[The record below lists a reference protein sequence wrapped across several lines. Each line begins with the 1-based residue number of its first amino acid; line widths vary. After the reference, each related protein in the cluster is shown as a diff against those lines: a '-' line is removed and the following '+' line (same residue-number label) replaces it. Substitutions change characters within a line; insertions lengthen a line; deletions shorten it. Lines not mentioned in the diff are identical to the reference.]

1 MEQAFSTSKVTVSYF
16 DPHGVYKLIAPGLI
30 PRLPLHDLHWQSPS
44 RPLRSIQTLHV
55 DLVPAGSGLSNPL
68 SPLTSTNP
76 KAGGLHRTE
85 SGESRDDGF
94 QTASIGGRVASTEQ
108 IDATLAATGPGKER
122 RHQIPGLRRTPY
134 LKVLLVRCDDNDTY
148 KSQTRAEIREWI
160 KTHAAAPA
168 TSSKKSGN
176 ASDHHDAFEWLIVHV
191 VIPNTIAATQ
201 PRVTGSKASSDSNP
215 DLTNKSN
222 STSRWRGG
230 SSSLLDKMRSDFNVT
245 TKGAV
250 DRVAQIRIGINDVP
264 YDMLPRVVPAVPTG
278 YVETELD
285 SENAWADLIA
295 KFKAL
300 ILSSFDRRVSQ
311 YEEDIKEKDAQR
323 SLPGWN
329 FCTFFILK
337 EGLAGGFESVGLV
350 EDALVGYDEL
360 SVGLDAIIEE
370 QTVAG
375 SAAAHGGVLLTY
387 TEDLRRL
394 AQRALTQISAG
405 NMAFDDEESVDLQS
419 SENLAADLFKD
430 IPISSTKKPY
440 RDLILENKVSVFD
453 FRCYIFAR
461 QISLLLRLGNAWST
475 REELLAKLKE
485 QHDSVMHLHG
495 VAPRMPPPKPTDES
509 ENLTMLAEICR
520 RTLEFIPAVSQI
532 IRRDILSGMDQRRR
546 ATDGEDAAADSY
558 MDPALSESVDNI
570 VASFAFSVAQQ
581 ILAQTSTKAL
591 PIPPSI
597 LVPTDAHEPKAA
609 IPEPKTM
616 MHPAR
621 STSLSVR
628 PTGARAPSSPNIFP
642 GPGRGSGG
650 TDADQGNSQFLKAGL
665 EELAARRAE
674 LYTLSRNTLEES
686 GKRRGWSDGWASV
699 PIVGD
704 TDVVDMVDIDL
715 DEDAKATPELASPS
729 QALISTSLAGIENDL
744 LRTALD
750 NRDDFYRLYEIL
762 TDKALRH
769 YTVANYTHSVNTNFA
784 DLAVLKFYLKE
795 YSAAASFYYRATP
808 FYGESG
814 WSLLELSMLVMY
826 SKCLKELNK
835 MDDYVTVLRKLL
847 SKAAAAEMDRLQ
859 QQSSSRLASRQN
871 YPQQSSI
878 VGFLSDLLSA
888 SQKLQ
893 KDVEIPLANFFCNVE
908 VDHVPLY
915 DEGQDSFRLTL
926 RIQSLLAE
934 ELEVQQCRLRIVSP
948 SVGGLKEIWLQNSE
962 PVVLR
967 PGKNKLE
974 LRSTSTI
981 TGEYEVVYLALST
994 NNVLM
999 YHERTIGQAADKSL
1013 TILRNPRVALYQRAS
1028 SLDVRLAAS
1037 KTVQLDK
1044 NNSLELELLTGWN
1057 EVTGC
1062 EVRIKAATGGLRLL
1076 MAEAKV
1082 AGAVQPTKRAEGGLF
1097 LFGPLSAQSSLKI
1110 VFPYT
1115 VETDLATVSAKVEVA
1130 YTTGRGPF
1138 TFSKTPSVPISLA
1151 LGVNVQDVFKHDA
1164 LFSKFAVST
1173 ASSSPLRLFRS
1184 ELQNSDLFESHFGVA
1199 PSQPVTVFPRQ
1210 PASLLYKITRK
1221 KDSKIGPKTRK
1232 TMYLKL
1238 QYSMLLEEVE
1248 DAVEKSLQRA
1258 LEASQFRD
1266 YSKLVISTA
1275 LSQLRDGLTEDELER
1290 CALLGEVRTS
1300 FLSNV
1305 KWARHF
1311 GGLGDVAAPALA
1323 SFVSNWQ
1330 RENPVVTLPP
1340 PDPTTSEPRW
1350 ILIPVDI
1357 PSITIVHTADIRLDG
1372 SEETK
1377 TIITADPS
1385 SSGGVEAVC
1394 TNQLVPATLHLKW
1407 TRVWDTGNPD
1417 LPSPASSHPGSGG
1430 KPAAVAA
1437 GPSPAFAQ
1445 DLEFSYDV
1453 TAPSDTWLVG
1463 GRRKGHFVIPGA
1475 YPSSARDLSS
1485 TPDTEADVALLLV
1498 PLREG
1503 WLPYPSV
1510 EIREVKGAA
1519 GSLVM
1524 ASTTTTTTTP
1534 AGSTGEEVQSP
1545 DYGHCETDYRN
1556 LGETV
1561 RVIAD
1566 RGRVTLSLDASG
1578 PGGGPLVLE
1587 SERLGLSGTGVA

>member
-1 MEQAFSTSKVTVSYF
+1 MEQPFSTSKVTVEYF
-16 DPHGVYKLIAPGLI
+16 DPHGVFKLLAPGLI

-55 DLVPAGSGLSNPL
+55 DLVPAGSDLSNPL
-68 SPLTSTNP
+68 SPLTSPNP
-76 KAGGLHRTE
+76 KAAGLHRTE
-85 SGESRDDGF
+85 SGASRDDGF
-94 QTASIGGRVASTEQ
+94 QTATIGGRVASTEQ
-108 IDATLAATGPGKER
+108 VDTSRAAAGTGKGR

-148 KSQTRAEIREWI
+148 KAQTRAEIREWI
-160 KTHAAAPA
+160 KANASPA
-168 TSSKKSGN
+168 TTNSKKTGN
-176 ASDHHDAFEWLIVHV
+176 PADHHDAFEWLIIHV

-201 PRVTGSKASSDSNP
+201 PRLSGSKANSDSNP
-215 DLTNKSN
+215 DLTSKSS

-230 SSSLLDKMRSDFNVT
+230 SSSLLDKMRSDFNTT

-278 YVETELD
+278 YVETEQD

-295 KFKAL
+295 KLKTL

-311 YEEDIKEKDAQR
+311 YEDDVKEKDAQR
-323 SLPGWN
+323 TLPGWN

-337 EGLAGGFESVGLV
+337 EGLARGFESVGLV

-370 QTVAG
+370 QAAAAST
-375 SAAAHGGVLLTY
+375 AAHGGALLTY
-387 TEDLRRL
+387 TDDLRRL
-394 AQRALTQISAG
+394 AQRAVTQISAG
-405 NMAFDDEESVDLQS
+405 NMAFEDEEAVDLQS
-419 SENLAADLFKD
+419 SDTSTADMFKD
-430 IPISSTKKPY
+430 IPISSAKKPY
-440 RDLILENKVSVFD
+440 RDLILENKVSIFD

-485 QHDSVMHLHG
+485 QQDSVMHLHG
-495 VAPRMPPPKPTDES
+495 VAPRVPPPKPADES

-520 RTLEFIPAVSQI
+520 RTLEFIPAVSQV
-532 IRRDILSGMDQRRR
+532 IRRDILAGMAPKA
-546 ATDGEDAAADSY
+546 ATDGESALADQHI
-558 MDPALSESVDNI
+558 DPALSESIDNI

-597 LVPTDAHEPKAA
+597 LVPTDGQEPKAA

-621 STSLSVR
+621 STSLNVR
-628 PTGARAPSSPNIFP
+628 PTGVRAPSSPNIFP
-642 GPGRGSGG
+642 GSARGGVVP
-650 TDADQGNSQFLKAGL
+650 DADQPNGGFLKAGL

-674 LYTLSRNTLEES
+674 LYALSRNTLEES

-704 TDVVDMVDIDL
+704 TDVVDMVEIDL
-715 DEDAKATPELASPS
+715 DDDAKPAPEAAASPS
-729 QALISTSLAGIENDL
+729 HGAMSTSLAGIENDL

-795 YSAAASFYYRATP
+795 YSAAASYYYRATP

-826 SKCLKELNK
+826 SRCLKELNK

-847 SKAAAAEMDRLQ
+847 TKAAAAEKDKLHE
-859 QQSSSRLASRQN
+859 QSSFRLRSRKD
-871 YPQQSSI
+871 YPQRSNI
-878 VGFLSDLLSA
+878 VGFLGELLSA
-888 SQKLQ
+888 SKKLQ
-893 KDVEIPLANFFCNVE
+893 KDVEIPLANFFCEVQ
-908 VDHVPLY
+908 VDHVPVY
-915 DEGQDSFRLTL
+915 DDGQDSFRLTL
-926 RIQSLLAE
+926 MLRSLLAE
-934 ELEVQQCRLRIVSP
+934 ELEIQQCKLRIVSP
-948 SVGGLKEIWLQNSE
+948 AVGGLKEIWLQNSE

-967 PGKNKLE
+967 PGKNKFE
-974 LRSTSTI
+974 LRSTTTI
-981 TGEYEVVYLALST
+981 TGEYEVVYLSLSAS
-994 NNVLM
+994 NVLM
-999 YHERTIGQAADKSL
+999 YHERAIGQAADKST

-1028 SLDVRLAAS
+1028 SLDVRLTAS
-1037 KTVQLDK
+1037 RCVQLDK
-1044 NNSLELELLTGWN
+1044 NNSLEVELLTGWN
-1057 EVTGC
+1057 DVTAC
-1062 EVRIKAATGGLRLL
+1062 EIRIKAATGGLRLL

-1082 AGAVQPTKRAEGGLF
+1082 EGEVQPTKRPEGGLF
-1097 LFGPLSAQSSLKI
+1097 LFGSLAPKSSLKV

-1115 VETDLATVSAKVEVA
+1115 VETDLATVSVKVEVA
-1130 YTTGRGPF
+1130 YTTSRGSF
-1138 TFSKTPSVPISLA
+1138 TFSDTPSLPISLA
-1151 LGVNVQDVFKHDA
+1151 LGVNVQDVFKHHA

-1173 ASSSPLRLFRS
+1173 ASASPLRLFSS
-1184 ELQNSDLFESHFGVA
+1184 ELQDSDLFESHFGIP
-1199 PSQPVTVFPRQ
+1199 PSQPVMIFPQQ

-1221 KDSKIGPKTRK
+1221 KGSKIGPKTKK

-1238 QYSMLLEEVE
+1238 QYSVLLEEVE
-1248 DAVEKSLQRA
+1248 DAVELSLLQA
-1258 LEASQFRD
+1258 LEASELRD
-1266 YSKLVISTA
+1266 YAKLATSAA
-1275 LSQLRDGLTEDELER
+1275 LAQLRDGLTGEELER
-1290 CALLGEVRTS
+1290 YALLGEVRTS
-1300 FLSNV
+1300 PLSNV
-1305 KWARHF
+1305 KWARYF
-1311 GGLGDVAAPALA
+1311 SGLGDVAGPALA
-1323 SFVSNWQ
+1323 SFVSAWQ
-1330 RENPVVTLPP
+1330 RDNAVIPLPA
-1340 PDPTTSEPRW
+1340 PDPSTSPEPPRS

-1357 PSITIVHTADIRLDG
+1357 PSITVVHTADIRLLDE
-1372 SEETK
+1372 SQS
-1377 TIITADPS
+1377 IIADDDPS
-1385 SSGGVEAVC
+1385 HSGVKAVVC
-1394 TNQLVPATLHLKW
+1394 INQLVPATLHLKW
-1407 TRVWDTGNPD
+1407 TRVWDTGSPD
-1417 LPSPASSHPGSGG
+1417 LPFLPSSPPPGAAAG
-1430 KPAAVAA
+1430 KPGPPAA

-1453 TAPSDTWLVG
+1453 TAPGDTWLVG
-1463 GRRKGHFVIPGA
+1463 GRRRGHFVIPA
-1475 YPSSARDLSS
+1475 SSVVDTTGGGEISS
-1485 TPDTEADVALLLV
+1485 GPDTEADVALLLV

-1519 GSLVM
+1519 VGGVL
-1524 ASTTTTTTTP
+1524 ATTTTTTTGQG
-1534 AGSTGEEVQSP
+1534 AQ
-1545 DYGHCETDYRN
+1545 
-1556 LGETV
+1556 
-1561 RVIAD
+1561 
-1566 RGRVTLSLDASG
+1566 
-1578 PGGGPLVLE
+1578 GGG
-1587 SERLGLSGTGVA
+1587 GGGGGGVEEGGGGGG

>member
-1 MEQAFSTSKVTVSYF
+1 MAIAFSTSKVTVEYF
-16 DPHGVYKLIAPGLI
+16 DPHGVFKLIAPGLI

-55 DLVPAGSGLSNPL
+55 DLVPSGSDVPDAL
-68 SPLTSTNP
+68 SPLTSPNP
-76 KAGGLHRTE
+76 KAAGLHRSE
-85 SGESRDDGF
+85 SVASRDDGF

-108 IDATLAATGPGKER
+108 SDPAVRATPGSGRER

-148 KSQTRAEIREWI
+148 KAQTRAEIREWI
-160 KTHAAAPA
+160 KTHTAASTAN
-168 TSSKKSGN
+168 SKKSTGT
-176 ASDHHDAFEWLIVHV
+176 SDNHDAFEWLIIHV
-191 VIPNTIAATQ
+191 VIPNTVAATQ
-201 PRVTGSKASSDSNP
+201 PRVTGSKPNSDSNP
-215 DLTNKSN
+215 DLANKS
-222 STSRWRGG
+222 STTSRWRGG
-230 SSSLLDKMRSDFNVT
+230 TSSLLDKMRSDFNVSA
-245 TKGAV
+245 KGTV

-278 YVETELD
+278 YIETELD
-285 SENAWADLIA
+285 SESAWADLIA
-295 KFKAL
+295 KLKTL
-300 ILSSFDRRVSQ
+300 ILSSFDQRVSQ

-337 EGLAGGFESVGLV
+337 EGLARGFESVGLV

-360 SVGLDAIIEE
+360 SVGLDAIVEE
-370 QTVAG
+370 QTVADP
-375 SAAAHGGVLLTY
+375 AAAHGGVLLTY
-387 TEDLRRL
+387 TEDLKSL
-394 AQRALTQISAG
+394 AQKAISQISAG
-405 NMAFDDEESVDLQS
+405 NMAFDDEEAVDLQS
-419 SENLAADLFKD
+419 SEKLAGDLFKD
-430 IPISSTKKPY
+430 IPISATKKPY

-475 REELLAKLKE
+475 REDLLAKLKE
-485 QHDSVMHLHG
+485 QQDSVMHLHG
-495 VAPRMPPPKPTDES
+495 VAPRVPPPKPADES
-509 ENLTMLAEICR
+509 ENLAMLAEICR

-532 IRRDILSGMDQRRR
+532 IRRDIMSGMGPRRD
-546 ATDGEDAAADSY
+546 TDGEAAPMDSCI
-558 MDPALSESVDNI
+558 DSALSEAIDNI
-570 VASFAFSVAQQ
+570 IASFAFSLAQQ

-597 LVPTDAHEPKAA
+597 LGPTEGHEPKAA

-621 STSLSVR
+621 STSLNTRTSVR
-628 PTGARAPSSPNIFP
+628 APPSPNIFP
-642 GPGRGSGG
+642 GAARGSGSG
-650 TDADQGNSQFLKAGL
+650 IADDDTGNNHFLKAGL

-674 LYTLSRNTLEES
+674 LYALSRNTLEES

-704 TDVVDMVDIDL
+704 TDVGDMVDIDL
-715 DEDAKATPELASPS
+715 AEDAKATPELASPS
-729 QALISTSLAGIENDL
+729 RGVVSTSLAGIENDL

-847 SKAAAAEMDRLQ
+847 SKAATAEMDRLQ
-859 QQSSSRLASRQN
+859 HQSSTRLGHRKG
-871 YPQQSSI
+871 YPNQSNI
-878 VGFLSDLLSA
+878 VGFLSELLTA
-888 SQKLQ
+888 SKKLQ
-893 KDVEIPLANFFCNVE
+893 KDVDIPLANFFCDVE
-908 VDHVPLY
+908 VDDAPLY
-915 DEGQDSFRLTL
+915 EEGQDSFRLTL
-926 RIQSLLAE
+926 RIRSLLAE
-934 ELEVQQCRLRIVSP
+934 ELEIQQCRLRIVSP

-967 PGKNKLE
+967 PGKNRLE
-974 LRSTSTI
+974 LRSTTTI
-981 TGEYEVVYLALST
+981 PGQYEVVHLALSA
-994 NNVLM
+994 NNVRM
-999 YHERTIGQAADKSL
+999 FHERAIGQLADKSL
-1013 TILRNPRVALYQRAS
+1013 TILRKPRVALYQRAD

-1037 KTVQLDK
+1037 KDVQLDK

-1057 EVTGC
+1057 NVTGC

-1076 MAEAKV
+1076 MAQAKV
-1082 AGAVQPTKRAEGGLF
+1082 VGAVEPAKPPEGGLF
-1097 LFGPLSAQSSLKI
+1097 LFSSLSAQSSLKI
-1110 VFPYT
+1110 TFPFT
-1115 VETDLATVSAKVEVA
+1115 VETDLTTVSVKIEVTYATDRGSFA
-1130 YTTGRGPF
+1130 Y
-1138 TFSKTPSVPISLA
+1138 SKIPSVPISLA

-1173 ASSSPLRLFRS
+1173 ASSSPLRLYTS
-1184 ELQNSDLFESHFGVA
+1184 ELKNSDLFESHFGV
-1199 PSQPVTVFPRQ
+1199 PSSHPVIVFPKQ

-1221 KDSKIGPKTRK
+1221 KDSSIGPKTRK
-1232 TMYLKL
+1232 TMYLEL
-1238 QYSMLLEEVE
+1238 RYSVLLEEVE
-1248 DAVEKSLQRA
+1248 EAVEKSLKLS
-1258 LEASQFRD
+1258 LENSGFRD
-1266 YSKLVISTA
+1266 YSKVVISCVLT
-1275 LSQLRDGLTEDELER
+1275 QLRDGLTDDELER
-1290 CALLGEVRTS
+1290 CALLGDLRTS
-1300 FLSNV
+1300 FMSDV
-1305 KWARHF
+1305 KWVKHF
-1311 GGLGDVAAPALA
+1311 GGLGKIGSQDAAPALA
-1323 SFVSNWQ
+1323 SFILAWQ
-1330 RENPVVTLPP
+1330 RENMVLPLMA
-1340 PDPTTSEPRW
+1340 PDPATSESRS

-1357 PSITIVHTADIRLDG
+1357 PSITIVHTADIRLD
-1372 SEETK
+1372 EAVDRN
-1377 TIITADPS
+1377 ILNDPS
-1385 SSGGVEAVC
+1385 SAVPAVC
-1394 TNQLVPATLHLKW
+1394 INQLVPSTLHLKW
-1407 TRVWDTGNPD
+1407 TRIWDTGSADAASAAP
-1417 LPSPASSHPGSGG
+1417 PSSG
-1430 KPAAVAA
+1430 KPAVA
-1437 GPSPAFAQ
+1437 GPSPAFAE
-1445 DLEFSYDV
+1445 DLEFSYEV

-1463 GRRKGHFVIPGA
+1463 GRRKGHFVILGA
-1475 YPSSARDLSS
+1475 SAAEDTGQLASM
-1485 TPDTEADVALLLV
+1485 PDTEADIALLLV

-1510 EIREVKGAA
+1510 EIREVKGA
-1519 GSLVM
+1519 GNLV
-1524 ASTTTTTTTP
+1524 ASTTPAAGEPETP
-1534 AGSTGEEVQSP
+1534 SSG
-1545 DYGHCETDYRN
+1545 YGHCETDYRN

-1566 RGRVTLSLDASG
+1566 RAKVTLSLDASG

-1587 SERLGLSGTGVA
+1587 SESLRLCGRVVA

>member
-1 MEQAFSTSKVTVSYF
+1 MEQAFSTSKVTVEYF

-55 DLVPAGSGLSNPL
+55 ELVPAGTEPPNSL
-68 SPLTSTNP
+68 SPLTSPDT
-76 KAGGLHRTE
+76 KAAGLQRTE
-85 SGESRDDGF
+85 SGASRDDGF
-94 QTASIGGRVASTEQ
+94 QTASIGGRLASTEQ
-108 IDATLAATGPGKER
+108 VDATRGAPGPGKER

-134 LKVLLVRCDDNDTY
+134 LKVLLVRCDDNDAY

-160 KTHAAAPA
+160 RAHGTPTA
-168 TSSKKSGN
+168 TKKSSN
-176 ASDHHDAFEWLIVHV
+176 AADNHDAFEWLVIHV
-191 VIPNTIAATQ
+191 VIPNTVAATQ
-201 PRVTGSKASSDSNP
+201 PRVTGSKANSDSNP
-215 DLTNKSN
+215 DLTSKSS

-245 TKGAV
+245 GKGAV
-250 DRVAQIRIGINDVP
+250 DRVAQIRIGVNDVP

-278 YVETELD
+278 YVETEVD
-285 SENAWADLIA
+285 TENAWADLVA
-295 KFKAL
+295 KFKTL

-337 EGLAGGFESVGLV
+337 EGLARGFESVGLV

-360 SVGLDAIIEE
+360 SAGLDAIV
-370 QTVAG
+370 QDHTVAG
-375 SAAAHGGVLLTY
+375 SAAAHGGVFLTY

-394 AQRALTQISAG
+394 AQKALTQISAG
-405 NMAFDDEESVDLQS
+405 NMAFEDEEAVDLQS
-419 SENLAADLFKD
+419 SENGAGDMFKD

-461 QISLLLRLGNAWST
+461 QIALLLRLGNAWST
-475 REELLAKLKE
+475 REELLVKLKE

-495 VAPRMPPPKPTDES
+495 VAPRVPPPKPADES
-509 ENLTMLAEICR
+509 ENLIMLAEICR
-520 RTLEFIPAVSQI
+520 RTLEFIPAVSQL
-532 IRRDILSGMDQRRR
+532 IRGDILSGLGPKRD
-546 ATDGEDAAADSY
+546 TDGEDAPADSHI
-558 MDPALSESVDNI
+558 DPAVSESIDNI
-570 VASFAFSVAQQ
+570 IASFAFSVAQQ

-597 LVPTDAHEPKAA
+597 LAPADVHEPKAA

-616 MHPAR
+616 LHPAR

-628 PTGARAPSSPNIFP
+628 PAGTRGPSSPNVFA
-642 GPGRGSGG
+642 GPGRASGVS
-650 TDADQGNSQFLKAGL
+650 DVDHGNNQFLKAGL

-715 DEDAKATPELASPS
+715 SDDAEATPEAASPS
-729 QALISTSLAGIENDL
+729 HGSMSTSLAGIENDL

-795 YSAAASFYYRATP
+795 YAAAASFYYRATP

-826 SKCLKELNK
+826 SKCLKELNRT
-835 MDDYVTVLRKLL
+835 DDYVTVLRKLL
-847 SKAAAAEMDRLQ
+847 CKAAAAERDRLQ
-859 QQSSSRLASRQN
+859 QRSSSHPTSGKN
-871 YPQQSSI
+871 CPQQFNI
-878 VGFLSDLLSA
+878 VGFLGDLLSA

-893 KDVEIPLANFFCNVE
+893 KDVEIPLANFFCDVE
-908 VDHVPLY
+908 VDRVPLY

-926 RIQSLLAE
+926 RIRSLLAE
-934 ELEVQQCRLRIVSP
+934 EFEVQKCRLRIVSP
-948 SVGGLKEIWLQNSE
+948 AVAGLKEIWLQNDE
-962 PVVLR
+962 PVTLR
-967 PGKNKLE
+967 PGKNKFE
-974 LRSTSTI
+974 LRSTTTI
-981 TGEYEVVYLALST
+981 TGEYEVLYLALSASK
-994 NNVLM
+994 VLM
-999 YHERTIGQAADKSL
+999 YHERAIRQAADKSV
-1013 TILRNPRVALYQRAS
+1013 TILRNPKVAVYQRAG

-1037 KTVQLDK
+1037 KHVQLDK
-1044 NNSLELELLTGWN
+1044 NNCLELELLTGWN
-1057 EVTGC
+1057 DVTGC
-1062 EVRIKAATGGLRLL
+1062 EIRIKAATGGLRLL

-1082 AGAVQPTKRAEGGLF
+1082 VGAVQPTKRPEGGLF
-1097 LFGPLSAQSSLKI
+1097 LFGSLSAQSSLKV

-1115 VETDLATVSAKVEVA
+1115 VETDMATVSVKAEIA
-1130 YTTGRGPF
+1130 YTTSRGAF
-1138 TFSKTPSVPISLA
+1138 TFSTTASVPITLA
-1151 LGVNVQDVFKHDA
+1151 LGVNVQDVFKHKA
-1164 LFSKFAVST
+1164 LFSKFTVSP
-1173 ASSSPLRLFRS
+1173 ASSSPLRLFDS
-1184 ELQNSDLFESHFGVA
+1184 ELQGSDLFESHFGA
-1199 PSQPVTVFPRQ
+1199 PPARPLMVFPKQ

-1221 KDSKIGPKTRK
+1221 KDSKIGPKTKK

-1238 QYSMLLEEVE
+1238 RYSLLQEEVE
-1248 DAVEKSLQRA
+1248 DAVERSLRQA
-1258 LEASQFRD
+1258 VDAPEFRD
-1266 YSKLVISTA
+1266 YSNLVTSA
-1275 LSQLRDGLTEDELER
+1275 VLSRLRDSLTDDELER
-1290 CALLGEVRTS
+1290 CALLGEFRTS
-1300 FLSNV
+1300 SLSDVN
-1305 KWARHF
+1305 WARHF
-1311 GGLGDVAAPALA
+1311 SNLGDAAAPAVA
-1323 SFVSNWQ
+1323 GVVSAWQ
-1330 RENPVVTLPP
+1330 RENAVVTLPP
-1340 PDPTTSEPRW
+1340 PDPAASQPRS
-1350 ILIPVDI
+1350 ILIPVGI
-1357 PSITIVHTADIRLDG
+1357 PSITVVHTADIRLETSN
-1372 SEETK
+1372 SE
-1377 TIITADPS
+1377 TIIPDPS
-1385 SSGGVEAVC
+1385 SGVHAVC
-1394 TNQLVPATLHLKW
+1394 LNQLVPATLHLKW
-1407 TRVWDTGNPD
+1407 TRVWDTGNTD
-1417 LPSPASSHPGSGG
+1417 AIPGSTA
-1430 KPAAVAA
+1430 KPAT
-1437 GPSPAFAQ
+1437 GQSPFFAQ
-1445 DLEFSYDV
+1445 DLEFSYEV
-1453 TAPSDTWLVG
+1453 SAPSDTWLVG

-1475 YPSSARDLSS
+1475 SASSQTLSS
-1485 TPDTEADVALLLV
+1485 TPDTEADIALLLV

-1510 EIREVKGAA
+1510 EIREVKQAA
-1519 GSLVM
+1519 GSL
-1524 ASTTTTTTTP
+1524 A
-1534 AGSTGEEVQSP
+1534 AAATGRGGGDAETQSP
-1545 DYGHCETDYRN
+1545 GFWHCETDYRN

-1566 RGRVTLSLDASG
+1566 RRRVTLSLDASG

-1587 SERLGLSGTGVA
+1587 SESLRLGGRGFV

>member
-1 MEQAFSTSKVTVSYF
+1 MEQAFSTSKVTVEYF
-16 DPHGVYKLIAPGLI
+16 DPHGVFKLIAPGLI

-55 DLVPAGSGLSNPL
+55 DLVTSGSDIPDTL
-68 SPLTSTNP
+68 SPLASPNP
-76 KAGGLHRTE
+76 KPAGLHRSE
-85 SGESRDDGF
+85 SVTSRDDGF

-108 IDATLAATGPGKER
+108 SDPAVRAAPGTGKER

-148 KSQTRAEIREWI
+148 KAQTRAEIREWI
-160 KTHAAAPA
+160 KTHIAAA
-168 TSSKKSGN
+168 TTGTKKSTS
-176 ASDHHDAFEWLIVHV
+176 ASDNHDAFEWLIIHV

-201 PRVTGSKASSDSNP
+201 PRITGSKANSDSNP
-215 DLTNKSN
+215 DLANKS
-222 STSRWRGG
+222 SSASRWRGG
-230 SSSLLDKMRSDFNVT
+230 TSSLLDKIRSDFNVNA
-245 TKGAV
+245 KGTV

-278 YVETELD
+278 YIETELD
-285 SENAWADLIA
+285 SENAWADLVA
-295 KFKAL
+295 KFKTL
-300 ILSSFDRRVSQ
+300 ILSSFDQRVSQ

-337 EGLAGGFESVGLV
+337 EGLARGFESVGLV

-360 SVGLDAIIEE
+360 SVGLDTIIEE
-370 QTVAG
+370 QTVADP
-375 SAAAHGGVLLTY
+375 AAAHGGVLLTH

-394 AQRALTQISAG
+394 AQRAMTQISAG
-405 NMAFDDEESVDLQS
+405 NMAFEDEEAVDLQS
-419 SENLAADLFKD
+419 SENLAGDQFKE
-430 IPISSTKKPY
+430 IPISSTRKPY

-475 REELLAKLKE
+475 REDLLAKLKE
-485 QHDSVMHLHG
+485 QQDSVMHLHG
-495 VAPRMPPPKPTDES
+495 VAPRVPPPKPADES

-532 IRRDILSGMDQRRR
+532 IRRDILCGMGRGRS
-546 ATDGEDAAADSY
+546 TNGESAPEDLY
-558 MDPALSESVDNI
+558 IDPALSESIDNI
-570 VASFAFSVAQQ
+570 IASFAFSVAQQ

-597 LVPTDAHEPKAA
+597 LGPSEGHEPKTA

-621 STSLSVR
+621 TTSLDPR
-628 PTGARAPSSPNIFP
+628 PGARAPSSPNTFP
-642 GPGRGSGG
+642 GPGRGSGV
-650 TDADQGNSQFLKAGL
+650 TDPDLGNNQFLKAGL

-674 LYTLSRNTLEES
+674 LYALSRNTLEES

-699 PIVGD
+699 PLVGD

-715 DEDAKATPELASPS
+715 DDDAKATPELTSPA
-729 QALISTSLAGIENDL
+729 QGVISTTLAGIENDL

-847 SKAAAAEMDRLQ
+847 SKAAAAQMDRLQ
-859 QQSSSRLASRQN
+859 QQSSSRLGSRKD
-871 YPQQSSI
+871 YPNQSNI
-878 VGFLSDLLSA
+878 VGFLGDLLSA
-888 SQKLQ
+888 SKKLQ
-893 KDVEIPLANFFCNVE
+893 KDVEIPLANFFCDVE
-908 VDHVPLY
+908 LDDTPLY

-926 RIQSLLAE
+926 RINSLLAE

-967 PGKNKLE
+967 PGKNKLQ
-974 LRSTSTI
+974 LRSSTAI
-981 TGEYEVVYLALST
+981 PGQYEVVHLALSA

-999 YHERTIGQAADKSL
+999 FHERTIGQSADKSL
-1013 TILRNPRVALYQRAS
+1013 TILRKPRVALYQRAS

-1037 KTVQLDK
+1037 KDVQLDK

-1057 EVTGC
+1057 EVEGC

-1082 AGAVQPTKRAEGGLF
+1082 VGAVQPAKPTEGGLF
-1097 LFGPLSAQSSLKI
+1097 IFTSLSARSSLEI
-1110 VFPYT
+1110 LFPFT
-1115 VETDLATVSAKVEVA
+1115 VETDLTTVSVKVEVA
-1130 YTTGRGPF
+1130 YTTDRGSF
-1138 TFSKTPSVPISLA
+1138 TFSKSPSVPISLA

-1173 ASSSPLRLFRS
+1173 ASSSPLRLFKS
-1184 ELQNSDLFESHFGVA
+1184 ELQNSDLFESHFGVP
-1199 PSQPVTVFPRQ
+1199 PSHPVMVFPKQ
-1210 PASLLYKITRK
+1210 PASLLYKIRRK
-1221 KDSKIGPKTRK
+1221 RGSKIGPTTKK

-1238 QYSMLLEEVE
+1238 QYSVLLEEVE
-1248 DAVEKSLQRA
+1248 EAVEKSLTQS
-1258 LEASQFRD
+1258 LESSEFCD
-1266 YSKLVISTA
+1266 YSKLVVSCA
-1275 LSQLRDGLTEDELER
+1275 LAQLRDGLTDDELER

-1300 FLSNV
+1300 FMSDF
-1305 KWARHF
+1305 KWVAHF
-1311 GGLGDVAAPALA
+1311 GGLGKVGSQDVALALA
-1323 SFVSNWQ
+1323 NYILAWQ
-1330 RENPVVTLPP
+1330 RDNTVLPLPP
-1340 PDPTTSEPRW
+1340 PDPATSEPRS

-1357 PSITIVHTADIRLDG
+1357 PSITIVHTADIRLDD
-1372 SEETK
+1372 SEARTVVVH
-1377 TIITADPS
+1377 PS
-1385 SSGGVEAVC
+1385 SGIPAVC
-1394 TNQLVPATLHLKW
+1394 INQLVPTTLHLKW
-1407 TRVWDTGNPD
+1407 TRIWDTGNPD
-1417 LPSPASSHPGSGG
+1417 AASAAPRSSG
-1430 KPAAVAA
+1430 KPAVA
-1437 GPSPAFAQ
+1437 GPSPAFTE
-1445 DLEFSYDV
+1445 DLEFSYEV
-1453 TAPSDTWLVG
+1453 TAPNDTWLVG

-1475 YPSSARDLSS
+1475 SAGGDTQELASM
-1485 TPDTEADVALLLV
+1485 PDTEADIALLLV

-1510 EIREVKGAA
+1510 EIREVKGA
-1519 GSLVM
+1519 GSLV
-1524 ASTTTTTTTP
+1524 ASTAPVAGEAETP
-1534 AGSTGEEVQSP
+1534 SP
-1545 DYGHCETDYRN
+1545 GYGHCETDYRN
-1556 LGETV
+1556 LGDTV

-1566 RGRVTLSLDASG
+1566 RAKVTLSLDASG

-1587 SERLGLSGTGVA
+1587 SESLRLGGRVVA